1 MSKNFKC
8 WCCSETRSPLFTK
21 GFGTTNEVKLCGS
34 CIGALAAIDSR
45 LSEISRC
52 GKLSKFL
59 TADTADVPLC
69 ERREINLEDK

>member
-1 MSKNFKC
+1 MSKSLKC
-8 WCCSETRSPLFTK
+8 WCCNEIRSPLFTK

-34 CIGALAAIDSR
+34 CVGTLAAIDSR
-45 LSEISRC
+45 LSEISRS

-69 ERREINLEDK
+69 ERGETNLEDK